1 MISRVRS
8 YAGLLRDPEVKP
20 LLVILG
26 IALVV
31 QVIYFVRI
39 QALYPPYGLTTEHY
53 YSPLAQNLLHHGT
66 YGFGEPPEI
75 ERSTTRPPFYSV
87 VLAGIYGAFGEN
99 EAFALVFNNIVLF
112 STIIVVYMIGRT
124 FSPKI
129 GLLASLLFVL
139 DPVSVINANK
149 NQAEAVFTLL
159 MALFILVTLRAY
171 TRDVSVRVIVLSS
184 LILGLATMTRAVSL
198 YLWIPVLVS
207 FFVAHRWLIRA
218 LPLRRTLGLMTVFFV
233 IQGAIIGGW
242 MARNSTVYGNPE
254 FASEQGMLFY
264 SYLGP
269 LVVARATGVPYE
281 EVKTALV
288 AELVSNREKRT
299 RAELERYRFRKG
311 LELVLEHPLTTAT
324 VYLEHIPTLFL
335 NYPVSAATIFF
346 SEDRRES
353 IQEFLNDYAQGK
365 SSRIDVSGY
374 LDVAKYLRDGGLAF
388 MLVHAA
394 FFKLYYLLLMLSVPL
409 GLGLLMLDKERRPTG
424 VLFLT
429 FVGYLVFIAGFWATA
444 RFRMPMM
451 PAFAVMTAYF
461 LVWLWA
467 LLAHY
472 RQRGIPRLRN
482 LRQPAFHL
490 ARRFVK

>member
-149 NQAEAVFTLL
+149 NQAEAVFILL

-184 LILGLATMTRAVSL
+184 LILGLATMTRA
-198 YLWIPVLVS
+198 PVNLDSSEEIKVRDLVYAIKQLVGCQREGVWDASTPNGQPRRKLDTRRSQRRVRLRS
-207 FFVAHRWLIRA
+207 F
-218 LPLRRTLGLMTVFFV
+218 G
-233 IQGAIIGGW
+233 
-242 MARNSTVYGNPE
+242 
-254 FASEQGMLFY
+254 
-264 SYLGP
+264 
-269 LVVARATGVPYE
+269 
-281 EVKTALV
+281 
-288 AELVSNREKRT
+288 
-299 RAELERYRFRKG
+299 
-311 LELVLEHPLTTAT
+311 AT
-324 VYLEHIPTLFL
+324 VAGVE
-335 NYPVSAATIFF
+335 
-346 SEDRRES
+346 EDRRVVRTHPC
-353 IQEFLNDYAQGK
+353 LNAM
-365 SSRIDVSGY
+365 SWR
-374 LDVAKYLRDGGLAF
+374 LPFDGG
-388 MLVHAA
+388 
-394 FFKLYYLLLMLSVPL
+394 P
-409 GLGLLMLDKERRPTG
+409 
-424 VLFLT
+424 
-429 FVGYLVFIAGFWATA
+429 W
-444 RFRMPMM
+444 
-451 PAFAVMTAYF
+451 
-461 LVWLWA
+461 
-467 LLAHY
+467 
-472 RQRGIPRLRN
+472 
-482 LRQPAFHL
+482 
-490 ARRFVK
+490 